1 MILLLCLILQWWFGG
16 GTDLTPY
23 YLNEEDAIH
32 FHRSLKTACDQHDR
46 TYYAKFKRWCDDYF
60 NIPHRGE
67 RRGVGGIFFDDL
79 DTPSTFNF
87 VKSCAKAVIPSYIPL
102 GTIILNNF

>member
-1 MILLLCLILQWWFGG
+1 MK
-16 GTDLTPY
+16 
-23 YLNEEDAIH
+23 N
-32 FHRSLKTACDQHDR
+32 ACDQHDKA
-46 TYYAKFKRWCDDYF
+46 YYPKFKRWCDDYF

-87 VKSCAKAVIPSYIPL
+87 VKSCAQAVIPSYIPL
-102 GTIILNNF
+102 GIIVLKFQLIMYSNINIFIHSKKT

>member
-1 MILLLCLILQWWFGG
+1 MK
-16 GTDLTPY
+16 
-23 YLNEEDAIH
+23 N
-32 FHRSLKTACDQHDR
+32 ACDQHDK
-46 TYYAKFKRWCDDYF
+46 TYYPKFKRWCDDYF

-87 VKSCAKAVIPSYIPL
+87 VKSCAQAVIPSYIPL
-102 GTIILNNF
+102 GISFKLLNYFKLPISNVNINISTCSKKT